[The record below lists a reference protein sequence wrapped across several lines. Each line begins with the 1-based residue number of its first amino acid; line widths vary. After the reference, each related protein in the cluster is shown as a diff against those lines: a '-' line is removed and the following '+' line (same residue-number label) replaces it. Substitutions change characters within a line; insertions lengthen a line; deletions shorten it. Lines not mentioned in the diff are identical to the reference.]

1 MKSQTNRVKVLTRRK
16 FAAVIVAAACALTM
30 ALAGCS
36 SSEPS
41 SQGEDQAA
49 EEQTSLEG
57 KELNI
62 YCGAGM
68 TDPFQEIAD
77 AFEAET
83 GCAMNV
89 TFANAAQIQ
98 TQITTTEEG
107 DFFIAGSADELKPVT
122 DYVEQQTDLVKH
134 IPVLAVPADN
144 PKNVTGL
151 ADLANC
157 DRVLVGD
164 PESTPIGKIAQ
175 NALTK
180 LGLWDSM
187 MASNVLTTT
196 TTAPQIST
204 ALANNEGDAGIVWKE
219 NVTDDGAVIVET
231 SDLDSFIKTIPA
243 AQLTCAADSDAV
255 AAFNEFLQSDTAW
268 DIWADYGYERV

>member
-1 MKSQTNRVKVLTRRK
+1 
-16 FAAVIVAAACALTM
+16 
-30 ALAGCS
+30 
-36 SSEPS
+36 
-41 SQGEDQAA
+41 
-49 EEQTSLEG
+49 
-57 KELNI
+57 
-62 YCGAGM
+62 M

-144 PKNVTGL
+144 PKNITGL

-157 DRVLVGD
+157 ERVLVGD
-164 PESTPIGKIAQ
+164 PESTPIGKIAK

-180 LGLWDSM
+180 QGLWDSM

-231 SDLDSFIKTIPA
+231 TDLDAFVKTIPA
-243 AQLTCAADSDAV
+243 AQLTCAADADAV
-255 AAFNEFLQSDTAW
+255 AAFSEFLQTDTAW
-268 DIWADYGYERV
+268 DIWAEYGYERV